1 MDNQEL
7 KGIKR
12 REKMKKIGSLTLVA
26 FLMLLPIG
34 AIAVSDPGEQYPGT
48 VIPPDWLNPDYYQ
61 ITPDVQYPGQGP
73 YAQGYS
79 TSLPMDAPVPT
90 TPSSPESLGLQ
101 VPSETSAPLEA
112 PQAGETE
119 GMLLPASE
127 GSARS
132 LAPGAQFTDQ
142 AVMRMLLPPG
152 PTSLNRFYVF
162 HVPQTVASSSLYGWL
177 PTWLQ
182 ISSLGPARDYGS
194 PVGGYG
200 SKVWGYEWYPSG
212 RLDCQ
217 FLGYASPGWHKRWF
231 YADEP
236 GWHILQ
242 YYCNG
247 WSNYIYIYVYGWGPR
262 PGPWPTFPDT
272 WPWWSGSSGLHPYLD
287 YRYEDWGIDEHLK
300 KFIKVK
306 DPKEQ

>member
-1 MDNQEL
+1 ME
-7 KGIKR
+7 
-12 REKMKKIGSLTLVA
+12 KIGVLTLIA

-48 VIPPDWLNPDYYQ
+48 VIPPDWLNPAYDQ
-61 ITPDVQYPGQGP
+61 IIPDVQYLGQEP
-73 YAQGYS
+73 SAQGYS
-79 TSLPMDAPVPT
+79 TNVPSGAPVPA
-90 TPSSPESLGLQ
+90 TPSSPDSLGLQ

-112 PQAGETE
+112 PPAGVTDKTL
-119 GMLLPASE
+119 MPATDSSAPFASE
-127 GSARS
+127 G
-132 LAPGAQFTDQ
+132 QFTDQ
-142 AVMRMLLPPG
+142 AAMRMILPPVG
-152 PTSLNRFYVF
+152 SARNGFYV
-162 HVPQTVASSSLYGWL
+162 HYVHQTIAASSLYGWL

-182 ISSLGPARDYGS
+182 ISSSSSGPAW
-194 PVGGYG
+194 GYG
-200 SKVWGYEWYPSG
+200 YPVWGYEWYPSG

-272 WPWWSGSSGLHPYLD
+272 WPWWSGSDGLHPYLD
-287 YRYEDWGIDEHLK
+287 DRYEDWGIDDHLK
-300 KFIKVK
+300 KFIKAK
-306 DPKEQ
+306 NEDL